1 MTAPRRAPLRATSGR
16 RAVVQRILAMIFK
29 EIRQMTRDRGT
40 VGMMLAMPLIQLM
53 IFGFAINNDP
63 RALPMA
69 VEVNDVS
76 PFARSV
82 VAALRNTSYYR
93 VVQVVDT
100 PGEGERLL
108 SQGEVQFV
116 VTVPVDF
123 GRDLVRGARPQLLVT
138 ADATDPAATG
148 NALGAVEQAV
158 AGALSHDLIGPLALR
173 AQGAGPVEV
182 VLHRS
187 FNPEGITSHNTVPGL
202 LAVVL
207 SMTMVMLTALSVTRE
222 VEQGTMENL
231 LATPLRPFEVMVG
244 KIVPYLFIGV
254 VQMVVILIAA
264 RVIFEVPFMGS
275 IGLTLVAT
283 LLFMVT
289 SLALGFTLSTLAQS
303 QLQAMQMS
311 FFYMMPSILL
321 SGFAFPFRGMPL
333 WAQWLAEVLPT
344 THFIRL
350 VRGIML
356 KGWTFA
362 DAAPQLGV
370 LAAMLLVLGTVAVR
384 RYQDTVA

>member
-1 MTAPRRAPLRATSGR
+1 
-16 RAVVQRILAMIFK
+16 
-29 EIRQMTRDRGT
+29 MTRDPGT
-40 VGMMLAMPLIQLM
+40 VGMMLAMPLVQLM

-63 RALPMA
+63 RGLPLA
-69 VEVNDVS
+69 VEINDAS

-82 VAALRNTSYYR
+82 DAALRNTGYFKVTR
-93 VVQVVDT
+93 VVSA

-108 SQGEVQFV
+108 ARGDVQFV

-123 GRDLVRGARPQLLVT
+123 GRDLVRGQRPQLLLT

-148 NALGAVEQAV
+148 NALAAVEQAV
-158 AGALSHDLIGPLALR
+158 AGAMVHDLIGPLGLR
-173 AQGAGPVEV
+173 AQGASPVEV
-182 VLHRS
+182 VVHRS
-187 FNPEGITSHNTVPGL
+187 YNPEGITSHNTVPGL

-244 KIVPYLFIGV
+244 KIVPYLIIGV
-254 VQMVVILIAA
+254 VQMAVILMAA
-264 RVIFEVPFMGS
+264 HFVFRVPFVGS

-289 SLALGFTLSTLAQS
+289 SLALGFTLSTVAKS

-311 FFYMMPSILL
+311 FFYMLPSILL
-321 SGFAFPFRGMPL
+321 SGFAFHYRGMPQ
-333 WAQWLAEVLPT
+333 WAQIGAEVLPT
-344 THFIRL
+344 THFVRL

-356 KGWTFA
+356 KGWTLA
-362 DAAPQLGV
+362 EAAPSMGV
-370 LAAMLLVLGTVAVR
+370 LALMIAVLGTVAVR
-384 RYQDTVA
+384 SYQDTVA